1 MGHGK
6 LWETLAAGRPEF
18 GNPAVFDN
26 HVDESTWVS
35 FTVTLNDPTFFSLIE
50 AFSGKYARSRDFA
63 FRTVRSF
70 RAIDRL
76 REKYPH
82 FPNPHTRIH
91 TRIAVGSCWCALDD
105 NRTKVQH
112 LLSFLLFPGLSWMA

>member
-35 FTVTLNDPTFFSLIE
+35 FTVSLKRSNLLQSDRGVQRKVRP
-50 AFSGKYARSRDFA
+50 FSG
-63 FRTVRSF
+63 FRVPN
-70 RAIDRL
+70 
-76 REKYPH
+76 REVFQGH
-82 FPNPHTRIH
+82 
-91 TRIAVGSCWCALDD
+91 
-105 NRTKVQH
+105 
-112 LLSFLLFPGLSWMA
+112 

>member
-76 REKYPH
+76 RG
-82 FPNPHTRIH
+82 NTRTFRTLIPAYIPAW
-91 TRIAVGSCWCALDD
+91 RSAVVGARWTIIDQKPSICWAL
-105 NRTKVQH
+105 
-112 LLSFLLFPGLSWMA
+112 